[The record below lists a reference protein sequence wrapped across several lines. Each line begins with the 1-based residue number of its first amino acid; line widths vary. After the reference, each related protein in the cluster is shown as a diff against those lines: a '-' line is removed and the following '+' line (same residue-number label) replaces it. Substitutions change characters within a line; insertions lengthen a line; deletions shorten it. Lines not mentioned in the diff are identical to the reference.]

1 MRSGQSNVRRLH
13 LEKSEKDAKSA
24 ITLFKLLQNTS
35 TVNTVTH
42 FSLNF
47 KDLDV
52 FSMSFVLLCFAPF
65 ALHHLLS
72 EFIDIMSDQVTHC
85 HLVNLTIGLAAAK

>member
-24 ITLFKLLQNTS
+24 ITLFKLLQVNTS
-35 TVNTVTH
+35 TVNIVTH

-65 ALHHLLS
+65 AL
-72 EFIDIMSDQVTHC
+72 
-85 HLVNLTIGLAAAK
+85 